1 MKKAGPN
8 SKSKKGE
15 LLSRKEQRAKNQKKT
30 HKLTKEQVA
39 MIRSKKGQMSLREIC
54 AWFKEQTDNRCT
66 VSVSTVSRI
75 LNNKVH
81 TNTQRLSIFDL
92 IEKAQK
98 SDEDINEAHLADVK
112 WTTKS

>member
-1 MKKAGPN
+1 MKKAAPN
-8 SKSKKGE
+8 SKSKNGE
-15 LLSRKEQRAKNQKKT
+15 LLARKEQRAKNQKKT

-54 AWFKEQTDNRCT
+54 AWFKEQVDNRCT

-81 TNTQRLSIFDL
+81 ANIQRLSIFDL
-92 IEKAQK
+92 IEEAQE
-98 SDEDINEAHLADVK
+98 SDDDIDETQLEHVK
-112 WTTKS
+112 WTTKP